1 MRKYFANINKSLA
14 LKNLGRFL
22 FGQVYGLY
30 LKFGKVFCNL
40 RSIAVPFFMFVS
52 IMLPLL
58 VYAEY
63 SLEQL
68 RIANVLA
75 NEVGNSGESHMRAVA
90 EVMRN
95 RYNEQNKKYN
105 RNNITYS
112 DILFH
117 SYGGA
122 SSDSDFSGARKK
134 FANKDKETLMKM
146 GRSKMGSDAGWNMA
160 LNFASQMLKGTLTS
174 NITNGANSFHGC
186 SKKYTTVEQAKVCLA
201 KNEGPA
207 TYLDIIS
214 GASRNHIYHIMEQGK
229 FTHKYDSDT
238 VAEITEGGTYS
249 PSSVGTSSSDSDGSS
264 ESGSCAMEAMK
275 KMYLTD
281 DSKVDQYCWYCKIV
295 IVLVNAYLS
304 AANDALAATIS
315 LGKMILKLG
324 FLIWLGYYLLQ
335 QVSSMKAVTPG
346 KMLQDI
352 LVMGF
357 KVALAYAA
365 VGMGTQLIRD
375 YYLDPI
381 VGTGVD
387 YGLALFK
394 QMNVAQGLGG

>member
-1 MRKYFANINKSLA
+1 MRKYFKSIIKYFTIKRQSL
-14 LKNLGRFL
+14 LPL
-22 FGQVYGLY
+22 
-30 LKFGKVFCNL
+30 
-40 RSIAVPFFMFVS
+40 FVS
-52 IMLPLL
+52 SFTLL
-58 VYAEY
+58 LGVLYPASVDADY

-68 RIANVLA
+68 RIANTLI
-75 NEVGNSGESHMRAVA
+75 NEAGGLGETGLTYVA
-90 EVMRN
+90 EVIRN
-95 RYNEQNKKYN
+95 QYNEQHVKYKN
-105 RNNITYS
+105 DRITYS
-112 DILFH
+112 DILYHTWKPGQNSNFEN
-117 SYGGA
+117 SR
-122 SSDSDFSGARKK
+122 DK
-134 FANKDKETLMKM
+134 FANKTKEQLEQMGKNRMK
-146 GRSKMGSDAGWNMA
+146 GSKDWQTA
-160 LNFASQMLKGTLTS
+160 LDLASKMLKGTLNS
-174 NITNGANSFHGC
+174 NLTKGANAFHAC
-186 SKKYTTVEQAKVCLA
+186 NKKYTTLAAAQACEPKNTLLA
-201 KNEGPA
+201 INVTPKGFQNQ
-207 TYLDIIS
+207 IF
-214 GASRNHIYHIMEQGK
+214 YHWELGK
-229 FTHKYDSDT
+229 FHHAYDSD
-238 VAEITEGGTYS
+238 VVGAVDPKYNF
-249 PSSVGTSSSDSDGSS
+249 SSSSNGKAGSDSDGSR
-264 ESGSCAMEAMK
+264 ESGSCAMEAMQ

-394 QMNVAQGLGG
+394 QMNVSQGLGG